1 MSILRPVVL
10 VLLPLE
16 STLLRWRLLPRTL
29 PGPIWLSFSRT
40 CFREKSWVSIRHW
53 CIGYPFLLNPVS
65 IFMFILCLLSKF
77 FSGVSPRSG
86 FTLIPH
92 RLVTESVFWPASTLK
107 PPPVFRCRQLP
118 YHLVQRCCH
127 RSANCPGTL
136 TSRWDRPFTLRPV
149 DIGASFP
156 SPPPF
161 HQVNICH
168 GYHHANLCIGA
179 YNHPHHKLR
188 FPVPQYSMARGT
200 RQCRQESSL
209 KRCGYRPCSPP
220 GQGIVWGG
228 GLAQQCP
235 SISLILAV
243 GTFMT
248 PSMPIH
254 SSGLMIPTIV
264 IKA

>member
-1 MSILRPVVL
+1 
-10 VLLPLE
+10 
-16 STLLRWRLLPRTL
+16 
-29 PGPIWLSFSRT
+29 
-40 CFREKSWVSIRHW
+40 
-53 CIGYPFLLNPVS
+53 
-65 IFMFILCLLSKF
+65 
-77 FSGVSPRSG
+77 
-86 FTLIPH
+86 
-92 RLVTESVFWPASTLK
+92 VFWPASTLK
-107 PPPVFRCRQLP
+107 PPPVFRCSQLP

-168 GYHHANLCIGA
+168 GYHHANLCVGA